1 MNNKEEL
8 LNLVCDEALS
18 AIYDYFQFAGDMK
31 TEEYTAE
38 LMNKMTLAVKASIR
52 FNNKL
57 VKALEEDVIKLSPQ
71 ASSMLNTFYSYYEQ
85 MPKTEEQVS
94 SIGGTALIDVYTGM
108 LQNITPLAL
117 LISTELSS
125 KSEQ

>member
-1 MNNKEEL
+1 MNSKEEL
-8 LNLVCDEALS
+8 LNLACDEALS

-31 TEEYTAE
+31 TEEYTSE

-71 ASSMLNTFYSYYEQ
+71 ASSMLNSFYSYYEQ